1 MPQSASLPGGGVD
14 GDLLK
19 DLTIPLFT
27 AAIDSHSV
35 ASHSMS
41 GA

>member
-1 MPQSASLPGGGVD
+1 MD

-27 AAIDSHSV
+27 AAIDSHAV